1 MDYNKVEDIS
11 QFLNDKR
18 KLSQSEIDEIF
29 NNDEEL
35 VSDII
40 AYREVLMRD
49 KHEITYDIKEEY
61 SRLHSRIARQKR
73 FRILKQLSVAASILL
88 VFASSFLVWNMN
100 KKQEK
105 PVISKVEAKKTVESK
120 SKATLTLADGRKV
133 QLVDNKVQISDKNV
147 KGIVN
152 DSIKGLQYDKSI
164 KVDIKS
170 DQLIYNTLKVPVGG
184 EYSLTLADGTR
195 VILNSDSEI
204 KYPIAFGK
212 KNRKVFLKGEAYFAV
227 THNKKKP
234 FIVDVNEAEIE
245 VLGTEFNISAYEDE
259 KEMYT
264 TLVNGSVRFTTT
276 ESNESQILT
285 PNHQIEYNKETKT
298 STMKEVDVYEF
309 IAWKDGSFVF
319 KSLKLEKI
327 LRQLRRWYDFK
338 VVYHDEELKD
348 YRFRGVISRDMN
360 LTEVM
365 KMIEESAG
373 VKIVVKE
380 KEVSIYK

>member
-234 FIVDVNEAEIE
+234 FIVDVAEAEIE

>member
-11 QFLNDKR
+11 QFLNGKR
-18 KLSQSEIDEIF
+18 KLIQSEIDEIF

-49 KHEITYDIKEEY
+49 KHENTYDIKEEY

-88 VFASSFLVWNMN
+88 VFASSFFVWNMS

-105 PVISKVEAKKTVESK
+105 PVITKVEAKKTVESK

-170 DQLIYNTLKVPVGG
+170 DQLIYNTLRVPVGG

-227 THNKKKP
+227 AHNKKKP

-264 TLVNGSVRFTTT
+264 TLVNGSVRFTST

-319 KSLKLEKI
+319 KSLRLEKI

-373 VKIVVKE
+373 VKIIVKE
-380 KEVSIYK
+380 KEVTIYK

>member
-234 FIVDVNEAEIE
+234 FIVDVAEAEIE
-245 VLGTEFNISAYEDE
+245 VLGTEFNINAYEDE